1 MNLEEYFKVYR
12 EQTIGYNFNY
22 ETCYGLKKMVYA
34 DWTASGRLYRPVE
47 KKITE
52 VIGPYV
58 GNTHSEASCVGKA
71 MTSLYNISH
80 KKIKEHVNA
89 GENDVIITIGS
100 GMTDAIDKF
109 QGILGLKD
117 TDRKERIIE
126 KKYLS
131 EDDRPV
137 VFLTHMEHSSNYL
150 SWLELDCELVIVK
163 PSATDVVNLNH
174 LEELLNR
181 YKSRKIK
188 MGSFTACSNVSG
200 LVTPYHQMAKL
211 MHKYGGLCF
220 IDFAASA
227 PYVNIDMH
235 PKDDEERLDA
245 IFFSPHKFLGG
256 PGSAGVLIF
265 NGDLYENCVPDRPGG
280 GTVTW
285 VNPWGDRVYIN
296 DIELRED
303 GGTPGF
309 LQSIKAYLSIEVK
322 NAMTTEKML
331 EREKEI
337 LKIVFSELEDQEK
350 IFLIEKEKKQ
360 RHSIISICL
369 DGIHNSLQTK
379 IMNDRFGIQ
388 VRGGCMCAHTYAHF
402 IFKLN
407 KELSEKITS
416 CAADRNYS
424 MKPGWTR
431 YSFHPTMTNDEVYYI
446 CHSIKELVKN
456 YSSWEDDYSYV
467 SSTNEFV
474 NVRDRNMSD
483 IHKDMLTL

>member
-1 MNLEEYFKVYR
+1 MSLEEYFKVYR
-12 EQTIGYNFNY
+12 EETVGYNFNF
-22 ETCYGLKKMVYA
+22 ETCYGPKKMIYA
-34 DWTASGRLYRPVE
+34 DWTASGRLYHPIE
-47 KKITE
+47 KKISE

-71 MTSLYNISH
+71 MTSLYGISH
-80 KKIKEHVNA
+80 ERIKEHVNA
-89 GENDVIITIGS
+89 GKNDAIITVGS
-100 GMTDAIDKF
+100 GMTSAVDKL

-117 TDRKERIIE
+117 IDRRKQVIE
-126 KKYLS
+126 KEYSS

-163 PSATDVVNLNH
+163 PSLTDIVNLDH
-174 LEELLNR
+174 LEDLLKR
-181 YKSRKIK
+181 YKSRKLKI
-188 MGSFTACSNVSG
+188 GSFTACSNVSG

-211 MHKYGGLCF
+211 MHKYGGFCF
-220 IDFAASA
+220 VDFAASA
-227 PYVNIDMH
+227 PYVDMNMH
-235 PKDDEERLDA
+235 PEDHEERLDA

-265 NGDLYENCVPDRPGG
+265 NYDLYSNSVPDRPGG

-285 VNPWGDRVYIN
+285 VNPWGDRVYVN
-296 DIELRED
+296 DIEMRED

-331 EREKEI
+331 KREEEI
-337 LKIVFSELEDQEK
+337 LKIVFSELEGQEK
-350 IFLIEKEKKQ
+350 IFIIEKDNKNRQ
-360 RHSIISICL
+360 PIVSICL

-379 IMNDRFGIQ
+379 MMNDKFGIQ

-402 IFKLN
+402 IFKLR
-407 KELSEKITS
+407 KELSEKITGYV
-416 CAADRNYS
+416 ADGDYS

-431 YSFHPTMTNDEVYYI
+431 YSFHPTMTNDEVFYI
-446 CHSIKELVKN
+446 CNSIKELIKN
-456 YSSWEDDYSYV
+456 YSSWKDDYKYV

-474 NVRDRNMSD
+474 NVRDKKMNDFYNS
-483 IHKDMLTL
+483 LLSL